1 MEDTVRIQFN
11 AFNTTFHLHL
21 EPNLD
26 LIHPEAD
33 LGHHSDGRPVS
44 RHEIKAFKGIVVQDV
59 HHSDRKWDRASR
71 TSRAEKRTVDH
82 MLHEEGVLGWARMM
96 IEHDPED
103 EYELNETLATS
114 LGQVSSVCFF

>member
-1 MEDTVRIQFN
+1 MEDTIRLQFD

-33 LGHHSDGRPVS
+33 LGYHSDGRPVL
-44 RHEIKAFKGIVVQDV
+44 RHEIKAFKGIVVQDAQ
-59 HHSDRKWDRASR
+59 HSDRKWDRASK
-71 TSRAEKRTVDH
+71 TSRAEKRTVEH

-96 IEHDPED
+96 VEHGPED
-103 EYELNETLATS
+103 E
-114 LGQVSSVCFF
+114 